1 MTEPSTRRLPAIP
14 GLLDDGLLSGQHEV
28 TTVLRPERHARPV
41 AFDHLEGAVAEIER
55 ACQVWGGGSQP
66 LLPIAGGVLPEPYAR
81 LLATEQIDFV
91 GGLQDISV
99 SLPMRVEARCPWDHP
114 AILVAASE
122 PLDTWRPVQVV
133 ELGSDDPWRPVY
145 AAVLGTWPESPD
157 PALIDFA
164 GLREDLRFE
173 EIVPVDRVAATGSLD
188 DLLARTAD
196 RDRLTPRTL
205 ASMFLA
211 YGLVC
216 PARGRGLM

>member
-1 MTEPSTRRLPAIP
+1 MTEPSTGRIPAIP

-41 AFDHLEGAVAEIER
+41 AFGDLKGALAEIQR

-66 LLPIAGGVLPEPYAR
+66 LLPVADGILPEPYAR

-91 GGLQDISV
+91 GELQDV
-99 SLPMRVEARCPWDHP
+99 QVVLPKRVKAKPPWDHL

-122 PLDTWRPVQVV
+122 PLDRWRPVQVV
-133 ELGSDDPWRPVY
+133 DLDPEDPWRPIY

-173 EIVPVDRVAATGSLD
+173 EIVPVERIFATGRS
-188 DLLARTAD
+188 T
-196 RDRLTPRTL
+196 T
-205 ASMFLA
+205 
-211 YGLVC
+211 
-216 PARGRGLM
+216 